1 VLDCARSWA
10 VAKQAGGA
18 ERAARRVCARGRA
31 RARVWA
37 ADRPAGSRFGPK
49 LEGRPGC
56 GVTGQA
62 RLAGRVIGLRR
73 LAGRAAMVLSGRRV
87 VLGWGARFGLARV
100 NGLGRKLAGWVK
112 EVRWAC

>member
-1 VLDCARSWA
+1 MLDCARIWA
-10 VAKQAGGA
+10 MAKQAGGA
-18 ERAARRVCARGRA
+18 ERPALRVRA

-37 ADRPAGSRFGPK
+37 ADRLAGSRFGLK
-49 LEGRPGC
+49 VEGRLGC

-62 RLAGRVIGLRR
+62 RLAGLVIGLRR

-87 VLGWGARFGLARV
+87 VLGWGARFGLVRV
-100 NGLGRKLAGWVK
+100 NRLGRKLAGWVK

>member
-1 VLDCARSWA
+1 VLDYARSWA

-18 ERAARRVCARGRA
+18 ERAARRVRAHGRV
-31 RARVWA
+31 RVRVWA
-37 ADRPAGSRFGPK
+37 ADRLAGSRFGPR

-62 RLAGRVIGLRR
+62 KLVGRVIGLRR
-73 LAGRAAMVLSGRRV
+73 LAGRATMVLSGRRV
-87 VLGWGARFGLARV
+87 VLGWGARFGLVRV

>member
-1 VLDCARSWA
+1 MDCTRSWA

-18 ERAARRVCARGRA
+18 ERAARRVRA
-31 RARVWA
+31 HARVWA

-87 VLGWGARFGLARV
+87 VLGWGARFGLVRV
-100 NGLGRKLAGWVK
+100 NGLGKKLAGWVK

>member
-1 VLDCARSWA
+1 MLDYARSWA

-18 ERAARRVCARGRA
+18 ERPALRVRA

-87 VLGWGARFGLARV
+87 VLGWGARFGLVRV

-112 EVRWAC
+112 EVRVWI

>member
-1 VLDCARSWA
+1 MRVSGCQSRPVGQSGLL
-10 VAKQAGGA
+10 GA
-18 ERAARRVCARGRA
+18 S
-31 RARVWA
+31 ARVHGFGLQIG
-37 ADRPAGSRFGPK
+37 PAGSRFGPK

-87 VLGWGARFGLARV
+87 VLGWGARFGLVQV
-100 NGLGRKLAGWVK
+100 NRLGRNLAGWVK
-112 EVRWAC
+112 NVRWAC

>member
-1 VLDCARSWA
+1 VRG
-10 VAKQAGGA
+10 AGPWQSRPVGLSGLLGA
-18 ERAARRVCARGRA
+18 
-31 RARVWA
+31 
-37 ADRPAGSRFGPK
+37 FGPK
-49 LEGRPGC
+49 LEGMPEC
-56 GVTGQA
+56 GATGQA

-87 VLGWGARFGLARV
+87 VLGWGARFGLVRV